1 MRRKAALTGPPAGGF
16 PDNDRS
22 PIVANM
28 GLKPVRRTHSEPA
41 QDAPE
46 DQTVRQ
52 YRYLLRTAPADA
64 LEHAHVEA
72 LQAIGPQAR
81 QTVLATVQA
90 QLLVGAHLKPDD
102 TLALAHL
109 VTTGERRHPSA
120 LTTALPPT
128 TLHALAHEAIHSEP
142 AFGLFGGYAA
152 WDGLDPKPVSER
164 DDSEYGERWH
174 ASVHPRDGN
183 APGMNGAFSGT

>member
-1 MRRKAALTGPPAGGF
+1 MA
-16 PDNDRS
+16 
-22 PIVANM
+22 IMV
-28 GLKPVRRTHSEPA
+28 LKPVRRAHAAPSP
-41 QDAPE
+41 DAPE

-52 YRYLLRTAPADA
+52 YRYLLRTAPMDA

-72 LQAIGPQAR
+72 LKVIGPQAR
-81 QTVLATVQA
+81 QVVLGTVQA
-90 QLLVGAHLKPDD
+90 ELLTGAHLKPDD
-102 TLALAHL
+102 VTTLAHL
-109 VTTGERRHPSA
+109 VTAGERRRPGA
-120 LTTALPPT
+120 LTTALPAP

-152 WDGLDPKPVSER
+152 WDGLDPKPVPER

-174 ASVHPRDGN
+174 ASVHPKDGN